1 MQPLDH
7 NSKSDIY
14 LDIMFQKLKD
24 VLETINNSAD
34 EGKISVPKRVNPH
47 VIVTEETLAFNI
59 NSAQDT

>member
-7 NSKSDIY
+7 NSKSDIF

-24 VLETINNSAD
+24 VLETINSAD

-47 VIVTEETLAFNI
+47 VIVTEETLAFYT